1 MLLQIRDRHCR
12 AGEKVKVIAMDVRE
26 QERRVQTEIAR
37 RAYEIFKDRSS
48 LSGHELE
55 DWRQAEAD
63 VICLSYYGRMV
74 VDAGLWIGT
83 DAEMFEEGSIEIL
96 VSARRITICGK
107 QNADKKISTQRSI
120 RPGAIIFQVINL
132 GCEVD
137 PSAVK
142 TKIDGPSLEILLR
155 TVQAV
160 SKTQLKSK
168 VAAA

>member
-1 MLLQIRDRHCR
+1 MLLQISDRHSR
-12 AGEKVKVIAMDVRE
+12 TDEKVKVIAMDARE

-37 RAYEIFKDRSS
+37 RAYEIFKSRGSS
-48 LSGHELE
+48 SGHELE

-63 VICLSYYGRMV
+63 VICLSYYGRMAV
-74 VDAGLWIGT
+74 GAGLWIGT

-120 RPGAIIFQVINL
+120 RPGATIFQVINL

-137 PSAVK
+137 PSGVK
-142 TKIDGPSLEILLR
+142 TRINGPSLEILLR
-155 TVQAV
+155 TVQAA

>member
-1 MLLQIRDRHCR
+1 MLLQIRDRHSR
-12 AGEKVKVIAMDVRE
+12 AGEKVKVMAMDVRE

-37 RAYEIFKDRSS
+37 RAYEIFRSRGS
-48 LSGHELE
+48 SSGHELE

-63 VICLSYYGRMV
+63 VICLGCYARMI
-74 VDAGLWIGT
+74 VDAGFWIGA
-83 DAEMFEEGSIEIL
+83 DAEMFEQGSIEIW
-96 VSARRITICGK
+96 VSPRRITICGK
-107 QNADKKISTQRSI
+107 QNVDKKISTQRLI

>member
-12 AGEKVKVIAMDVRE
+12 AGEKVKVMAMDVRE

-37 RAYEIFKDRSS
+37 RAYEIFKDRGS

-63 VICLSYYGRMV
+63 VICPSYYGRMV

-83 DAEMFEEGSIEIL
+83 GIEMFEERSIEIW
-96 VSARRITICGK
+96 VSAGRITICGK

-120 RPGAIIFQVINL
+120 RPGAIIFQIICL